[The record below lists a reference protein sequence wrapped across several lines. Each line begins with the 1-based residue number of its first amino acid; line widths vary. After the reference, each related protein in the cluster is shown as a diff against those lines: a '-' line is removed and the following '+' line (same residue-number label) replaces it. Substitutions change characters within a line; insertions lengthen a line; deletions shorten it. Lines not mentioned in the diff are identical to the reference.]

1 MKAMGADAYQ
11 KYLNKARPL
20 VQDAEHNAYRY
31 QPELS
36 CRPDMAESGSTI
48 GSR

>member
-1 MKAMGADAYQ
+1 MGADAYQ

-20 VQDAEHNAYRY
+20 MQDVEYNVYRY

-36 CRPDMAESGSTI
+36 FRPDMPGGGATTT